1 MELRHSIPGH
11 LRRVS
16 VINTIYPTGLWY
28 PNCTLKDMTE
38 RILIIDDDEQL
49 VKAYKEHFT
58 ELGYQV
64 DCASEIEEAQ
74 TLLAH
79 FQYSVII
86 TDLRLSKLG
95 FDGLSLVKHVR
106 EQALPTRVVVLTGY
120 GWPEIKAEARA
131 QGVDVFVQKPT
142 KLSTLT
148 QTINSL
154 TGVEA

>member
-1 MELRHSIPGH
+1 
-11 LRRVS
+11 
-16 VINTIYPTGLWY
+16 
-28 PNCTLKDMTE
+28 MTE

-49 VKAYKEHFT
+49 IKVYKEHFT
-58 ELGYQV
+58 ELGYHV

-142 KLSTLT
+142 KLSSLT
-148 QTINSL
+148 QTINAL

>member
-1 MELRHSIPGH
+1 
-11 LRRVS
+11 
-16 VINTIYPTGLWY
+16 
-28 PNCTLKDMTE
+28 MTE
-38 RILIIDDDEQL
+38 RILIIDDDDQL
-49 VKAYKEHFT
+49 MKAYKEHFT
-58 ELGYQV
+58 ETGYQV

-95 FDGLSLVKHVR
+95 FDGLNLVKHVR
-106 EQALPTRVVVLTGY
+106 EQSLPTRIVVLTGY

-142 KLSTLT
+142 KLSTLA

-154 TGVEA
+154 TGVDA